1 MIRMISKKTFYWIC
15 LIVVILEIVFLK
27 IMHLGHPYFDFEE
40 LPALGAILGFLGTLF
55 IVVVAKSLSLFI
67 TKREY
72 YYE

>member
-1 MIRMISKKTFYWIC
+1 MMKMLSKKTFYWIC
-15 LIVVILEIVFLK
+15 LAVVVLEIVFLK

-40 LPALGAILGFLGTLF
+40 LPAFGAILGFLGTLF

-67 TKREY
+67 TKRED